1 MLVIITNLAT
11 LAILPAQVVE
21 LFLHTMDVER
31 AASEELCLN
40 VVSTLANISFY
51 DGRAAPSP
59 SSAHDASFDALNAT
73 ADSVAAHDDEEE
85 FGEGVDALAA
95 SRCEIVRRLVP
106 LMLHP
111 NEEMKVETLRALGN
125 FSRAA
130 DARAVLAADGGTDLR
145 PCEVLAILL
154 DHRRREIVFT
164 TCGVFTNLLA
174 DAAIKRKVL
183 WLPIDGGCIALRLLA
198 VVWDAGID
206 DVQMATVACRALA
219 NGFTS
224 HSAVAVAAAST
235 KDQEE
240 EGVARSDGGGR
251 GGASA
256 KVSED
261 AEGGA
266 EEDIDA
272 LGGIALKLR
281 RLSEAAAD
289 ELDEMRLDADGL
301 QQDEQCAREMAELGE
316 LADVVDKLL
325 AAVSG
330 QLMASRARLRGHL
343 VPL

>member
-1 MLVIITNLAT
+1 
-11 LAILPAQVVE
+11 
-21 LFLHTMDVER
+21 MDVEH

-40 VVSTLANISFY
+40 VVSTLANFSFY
-51 DGRAAPSP
+51 DGRAVPPP
-59 SSAHDASFDALNAT
+59 SSVHDTSSDALNAT
-73 ADSVAAHDDEEE
+73 ADSIAAHDDDDG
-85 FGEGVDALAA
+85 FDSGACALAA
-95 SRCEIVRRLVP
+95 SRCEIVRCLVP
-106 LMLHP
+106 LMVHP
-111 NEEMKVETLRALGN
+111 NEEMKVEALRALGN

-130 DARAVLAADGGTDLR
+130 DARAVLAADGGADLW
-145 PCEVLAILL
+145 PCKVLAILL

-174 DAAIKRKVL
+174 DAAIKSKVL

-206 DVQMATVACRALA
+206 DVEMATVACRALA

-224 HSAVAVAAAST
+224 HCATPAATGVAVAST
-235 KDQEE
+235 KEN
-240 EGVARSDGGGR
+240 EGGGVPRSDGGSCV
-251 GGASA
+251 GASS
-256 KVSED
+256 KLSED
-261 AEGGA
+261 AEGCV
-266 EEDIDA
+266 EDDVDA

-301 QQDEQCAREMAELGE
+301 QRDEQFAREMAELSE

-325 AAVSG
+325 AAVSE
-330 QLMASRARLRGHL
+330 QLVASRTRLRAHL